1 MKKFKAVVFDM
12 DGVIFDSERCIMETW
27 IILAEKYGIEGIEE
41 VFLACTGTNHAK
53 TRQICLDAYGEDFP
67 YEKYERESS
76 EMFHDKYD
84 GGRLPIKPGV
94 FELLDYL
101 KSTGVKIALASSSR
115 RESVVRELTEGGV
128 IDYFDEIIAGDMV
141 SKSKPDPQIY
151 LKACEAIGVA
161 PEDCY
166 AIEDSY
172 NGIRSAAAGKLR
184 PIMVPDLRPADD
196 EMKQLSVAVLDSL
209 NDVITYLSE

>member
-1 MKKFKAVVFDM
+1 MKDFKAVVFDM

-27 IILAEKYGIEGIEE
+27 VDMAEKYGIDGIED
-41 VFLACTGTNHAK
+41 VFLACTGTNHEM
-53 TRQICLDAYGEDFP
+53 TRRIVLDAYGDDFP
-67 YEKYERESS
+67 YEQYEHESAVMYH
-76 EMFHDKYD
+76 ERYD
-84 GGRLPIKPGV
+84 GGRLPKKPGV

-101 KSTGVKIALASSSR
+101 KGLGVKIALASSTR
-115 RESVVRELTEGGV
+115 RESVIRELTEGGV
-128 IDYFDEIIAGDMV
+128 IDYFDEIVAGDMV

>member
-1 MKKFKAVVFDM
+1 MKDFKAVIFDM

-27 IILAEKYGIEGIEE
+27 IILAEKYGIEGIED
-41 VFLACTGTNHAK
+41 VFLACTGTNAAK

-67 YEKYERESS
+67 YEQYESESMKMYH
-76 EMFHDKYD
+76 EKYD
-84 GGRLPIKPGV
+84 GGKLPIKPGV

-101 KSTGVKIALASSSR
+101 KSIGVKIALASSTKR
-115 RESVVRELTEGGV
+115 TSVVRMLTEGGM
-128 IDYFDEIIAGDMV
+128 IDYFDEIVAGDMV
-141 SKSKPDPQIY
+141 TKSKPDPQIY
-151 LKACEAIGVA
+151 LKACEAIGEK

-184 PIMVPDLRPADD
+184 PIMIPDLRPADD
-196 EMKQLSVAVLDSL
+196 EMKKLSVAVLDTL
-209 NDVITYLSE
+209 NDVITYLNE

>member
-27 IILAEKYGIEGIEE
+27 IVLAEKYGIKGIED
-41 VFLACTGTNHAK
+41 VFLACTGTNAAK

-67 YEKYERESS
+67 YEKYESESMKMYH
-76 EMFHDKYD
+76 EKYD

-101 KSTGVKIALASSSR
+101 KSIGVKIALASSTR
-115 RESVVRELTEGGV
+115 RESVIRELTEGGV
-128 IDYFDEIIAGDMV
+128 IKYFDEIVAGDMV

-184 PIMVPDLRPADD
+184 PIMIPDLRPADD
-196 EMKQLSVAVLDSL
+196 EMKMLSEAVLDTL
-209 NDVITYLSE
+209 NDVVTYLSE

>member
-1 MKKFKAVVFDM
+1 M
-12 DGVIFDSERCIMETW
+12 DGVIFDSERAIMETW

-41 VFLACTGTNHAK
+41 VFLACTGTNHEK

-128 IDYFDEIIAGDMV
+128 IDYFDEIVAGDMV

-196 EMKQLSVAVLDSL
+196 EMKSLAETVLDSL

>member
-1 MKKFKAVVFDM
+1 M
-12 DGVIFDSERCIMETW
+12 DGVIFDSERAIMETW

-41 VFLACTGTNHAK
+41 VFLACTGTNHEK

-128 IDYFDEIIAGDMV
+128 IDYFDEIVAGDMV
-141 SKSKPDPQIY
+141 TKSKPDPQIF
-151 LKACEAIGVA
+151 LTACEAIGVA

-196 EMKQLSVAVLDSL
+196 EMKSLAETVLDSL